1 MKAIVKEVECGKWL
15 LDMGCVSC
23 YLFFFINFQKK
34 EKKKKDHEIIT
45 YNIETP
51 KGAKKGNILLK
62 NVISIF

>member
-1 MKAIVKEVECGKWL
+1 MESDFWIWVVYH
-15 LDMGCVSC
+15 VT
-23 YLFFFINFQKK
+23 YFINFQKK

-51 KGAKKGNILLK
+51 KGAKKGNIFLK